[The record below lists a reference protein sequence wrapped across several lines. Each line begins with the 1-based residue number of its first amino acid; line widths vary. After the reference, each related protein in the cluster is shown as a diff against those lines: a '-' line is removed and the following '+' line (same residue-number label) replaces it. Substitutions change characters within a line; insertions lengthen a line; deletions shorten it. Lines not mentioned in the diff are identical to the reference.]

1 MKSRTLKAR
10 YVPPHKYTQD
20 ELVDCWRLDC
30 ISDAE
35 FSERQAKEQPERAK
49 ELLEY
54 AADCRRKAE
63 KPVESL
69 RAALPRSSCDTTPA
83 QEVTA
88 ALKFWIS
95 GIQKNGHK
103 V

>member
-1 MKSRTLKAR
+1 MKSKTLETR
-10 YVPPHKYTQD
+10 YVSRHKYTQD
-20 ELVDCWRLDC
+20 EQVECWRLDC

-54 AADCRRKAE
+54 AAECRRQAE
-63 KPVESL
+63 YPAESL
-69 RAALPRSSCDTTPA
+69 RAALPKSSYDSTPE
-83 QEVTA
+83 QEVNA
-88 ALKFWIS
+88 ALKFWS
-95 GIQKNGHK
+95 AGIQKHGHK